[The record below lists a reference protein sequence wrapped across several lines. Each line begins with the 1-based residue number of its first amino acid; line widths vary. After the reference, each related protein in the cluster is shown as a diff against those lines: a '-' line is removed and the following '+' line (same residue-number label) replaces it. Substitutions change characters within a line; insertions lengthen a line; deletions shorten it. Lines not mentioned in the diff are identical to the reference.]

1 MSEAGRAAS
10 SIIQD
15 APMRPPRFVQP
26 PLIVERRADGSTY
39 LRADVAVTPK
49 YAHVPDLLRQRARQ
63 FPTRAVIAQRARDDS
78 WETITYSQLEQ
89 RSNRVASY
97 LLDAGSG
104 PDTPLLILSGNSIG
118 HAVMLLGA
126 MKARVPVASL
136 SVAYSVMDKEFG
148 KLRKIAA
155 LTHPAWVF
163 ADDGEKFGTA
173 YRAIARDGMR
183 FIAREQYQSIIAHPI
198 SAALEAS
205 IGAIDDATVAKYIFT
220 SGSTGIPKAVVH
232 TQGMLRAQ
240 IASVDAVRQTHDAA
254 DSVPISLNWM
264 PWSHVSA
271 GNMSFH
277 ENLLE
282 GGTLHLDNGR
292 PVAGLF
298 EETLRNLREVS
309 PTLYGCAPIGYA
321 WLADAMERDA
331 TLRRSFF
338 RNLRSMIYGG
348 AALPRPVYDR
358 IQALAV
364 AETGHRIPF
373 MSVYGSTEA
382 NSVTLTYREN
392 LASGMIGLPAPGL
405 ELKLVPRGERLA
417 LCVRGDCVFK
427 EYLGQP
433 VLTAESFDDEG
444 FFDTGDAAKF
454 LDDGDPGKGLVF
466 DGRLSEDFKLTSGT
480 WVAGGNVRLNV
491 LTAANKLLADVV
503 ICGENRPYLSALAWL
518 DIAAVR
524 EMLAR
529 SQRANVRDVLA
540 RSIARYNA
548 AHPGSSTRIQR
559 LLLLDA
565 PPAFDEM
572 SEKGSINARM
582 VMSRRADDVERL
594 YAEPAD
600 PRVID
605 IEQVR

>member
-1 MSEAGRAAS
+1 
-10 SIIQD
+10 
-15 APMRPPRFVQP
+15 
-26 PLIVERRADGSTY
+26 
-39 LRADVAVTPK
+39 
-49 YAHVPDLLRQRARQ
+49 
-63 FPTRAVIAQRARDDS
+63 
-78 WETITYSQLEQ
+78 
-89 RSNRVASY
+89 
-97 LLDAGSG
+97 
-104 PDTPLLILSGNSIG
+104 
-118 HAVMLLGA
+118 MLLGA

-136 SVAYSVMDKEFG
+136 SVAYSVMDQEFG

-155 LTHPAWVF
+155 LTRPAWVF
-163 ADDGEKFGTA
+163 ADDAEKFGTA

-183 FIAREQYQSIIAHPI
+183 FIAREQYESIIAHPI

-205 IGAIDDATVAKYIFT
+205 LGAIDDATLAKYIFT

-240 IASVDAVRQTHDAA
+240 IASVDAVRQTHDDA

-282 GGTLHLDNGR
+282 GGTLYLDNGR
-292 PVAGLF
+292 PVPGLF

-338 RNLRSMIYGG
+338 KNLRSMIYGG

-417 LCVRGDCVFK
+417 LRVRGDCVFK

-433 VLTAESFDDEG
+433 ALTAESFDDEG

-466 DGRLSEDFKLTSGT
+466 DGRVNEDFKLTSGT

-491 LTAANKLLADVV
+491 LTAANKLLVDVV

-518 DIAAVR
+518 NIAAVR
-524 EMLAR
+524 EMLAK
-529 SQRANVRDVLA
+529 SQRAEDVRGVLA